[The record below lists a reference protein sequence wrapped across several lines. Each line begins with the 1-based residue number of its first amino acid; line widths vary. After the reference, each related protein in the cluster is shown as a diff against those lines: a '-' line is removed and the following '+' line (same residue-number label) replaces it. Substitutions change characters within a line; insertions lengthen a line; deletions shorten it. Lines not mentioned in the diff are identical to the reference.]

1 MKILTSSNV
10 ATLVNTMLKNA
21 RGTTTTTDGASADG
35 LIVAEDLSNIVDGG
49 KELSNSLTMENFKN
63 VVTGM
68 LEGVGR
74 ILYENAKLST
84 PSRFDIFIDVSEYMT
99 VLEKVRISAI
109 EFEESYMYFYIVGKR
124 RIP

>member
-21 RGTTTTTDGASADG
+21 RGTTTAAGDGASADG

-63 VVTGM
+63 VVTG
-68 LEGVGR
+68 
-74 ILYENAKLST
+74 ILADRKS
-84 PSRFDIFIDVSEYMT
+84 V
-99 VLEKVRISAI
+99 V
-109 EFEESYMYFYIVGKR
+109 
-124 RIP
+124 